1 MPSVEKEKRI
11 QLITLKEISEQTH
24 MRKMVKRIIPQMWLQ
39 NLLDCWMPRIKR
51 CPFCHSTA
59 HLVID
64 WNSKRING
72 YYGQYVI
79 CTLCSKRTKTEPT
92 SDQAIEEWNHHVLK
106 KNIQLTLF

>member
-1 MPSVEKEKRI
+1 M
-11 QLITLKEISEQTH
+11 
-24 MRKMVKRIIPQMWLQ
+24 
-39 NLLDCWMPRIKR
+39 
-51 CPFCHSTA
+51 
-59 HLVID
+59 D

>member
-1 MPSVEKEKRI
+1 
-11 QLITLKEISEQTH
+11 
-24 MRKMVKRIIPQMWLQ
+24 
-39 NLLDCWMPRIKR
+39 MPRIKR

-59 HLVID
+59 HVVID
-64 WNSKRING
+64 WNSKRIND

-92 SDQAIEEWNHHVLK
+92 SDQAIEEWNYRVIK

>member
-1 MPSVEKEKRI
+1 
-11 QLITLKEISEQTH
+11 
-24 MRKMVKRIIPQMWLQ
+24 
-39 NLLDCWMPRIKR
+39 MPRIKR

-59 HLVID
+59 HVVID

-106 KNIQLTLF
+106 RIYNSLYFKRRWHTCQN

>member
-1 MPSVEKEKRI
+1 
-11 QLITLKEISEQTH
+11 
-24 MRKMVKRIIPQMWLQ
+24 
-39 NLLDCWMPRIKR
+39 MPRIKR

-106 KNIQLTLF
+106 KEYTTHFILKGGGKLAKIRLRIAKL

>member
-1 MPSVEKEKRI
+1 
-11 QLITLKEISEQTH
+11 
-24 MRKMVKRIIPQMWLQ
+24 
-39 NLLDCWMPRIKR
+39 MPRIKR

-64 WNSKRING
+64 WDSKKING

-92 SDQAIEEWNHHVLK
+92 SGQAIEEWNHRVDIKEYTTHFILK
-106 KNIQLTLF
+106 GGGKLAKIRLRIAKL